1 MTIRTIRCCLCANE
15 ATRKSFWEAM
25 VIYTLLVNALLRR
38 VAKHS
43 QFPEWQRQGSI
54 PRQTL
59 EQIIA
64 SDATKVGSQDLPSR
78 FRISAVLMTQYIYK
92 SWFACQKQRQ
102 RCIRGKK
109 RWLQVVECDSELAE
123 STTFTPEAIR
133 AKAQVILHHLSSER
147 KLTGKHLL
155 GGLLDAFDATT
166 DVLSQRAIIH
176 LLKNKL
182 TVSEQD
188 ESLENWNQ
196 RLESKRIE
204 IERLE
209 EQLQSQLPQGRDP
222 TGERFIDSLLTAT
235 AFPQHH
241 NPDQIEAEFDEWRE
255 QKQIQLFNSL
265 PYPII
270 FGSADD
276 LNWSTEKRGLATK
289 QVSAKSPKRKKK
301 RAKQP
306 TERVCVRFRG
316 WKDHLFKIQC
326 DRRQLYIFRQFVSDY
341 RLHFQALDTERF
353 SQCLFVLQS
362 AQLMWQENNQSHH
375 KKGNA
380 THDLASQERPPWK
393 THRLY
398 LHCNIDMRL
407 LTAEGTEQVCQ
418 EEKQKTLKN
427 LKGLD
432 QLTESQWEEQ
442 GLTQNQQ
449 IYIKRQ
455 RSTLARLDNPAPQ
468 RPSVVSYQ
476 GNPLITVGISLQPQT
491 PLTACVVDLKTG
503 MILKYQ
509 TTKQLLR
516 NSKIQSQ
523 HRHRSVLQLRLKQ
536 WRLVNKL
543 HQRRQ
548 RRLLQQ
554 KHEQQQDRYR
564 ESQTESNLG
573 FYVERLIASRLVHLA
588 RQYQAGSI
596 AVPDLK
602 HIRETLE
609 SDIQSRA
616 RQKFPH
622 QIEVQQQYA
631 KQFRRSLHRWSYSR
645 LVQCI
650 RDRAEREGI
659 LVITGQQPSQLP
671 PAQKAKEVAI
681 SAHKQ
686 PL

>member
-1 MTIRTIRCCLCANE
+1 MTIRTIRCCLYVNE
-15 ATRKSFWEAM
+15 ATRKFFWKAM
-25 VIYTLLVNALLRR
+25 VIHTLLVNALLRG
-38 VAKHS
+38 VAEHS
-43 QFPEWQRQGSI
+43 EFPEWQRRGSI
-54 PRQTL
+54 PRQAL
-59 EQIIA
+59 EQMSA
-64 SDATKVGSQDLPSR
+64 SYATKLGSQDLSSR
-78 FRISAVLMTQYIYK
+78 FRMSAVLITQYIYK
-92 SWFACQKQRQ
+92 SWFATQKRRQ
-102 RCIRGKK
+102 LRLHGKK
-109 RWLQVVECDSELAE
+109 RWLEIVECDSELAE
-123 STTFTPEAIR
+123 NTTFTPEAIR
-133 AKAQVILHHLSSER
+133 AKAQIILHQLSSEQ

-155 GGLLDAFDATT
+155 SSLLDAFDATT
-166 DVLSQRAIIH
+166 NVLNRRAIIH

-188 ESLENWNQ
+188 ESLEDWNQ

-209 EQLQSQLPQGRDP
+209 EQLQSQLPRGRDP

-235 AFPQHH
+235 DFAQHDD
-241 NPDQIEAEFDEWRE
+241 PDQIEVEFSEWRK
-255 QKQIQLFNSL
+255 QKQIQLFNPL

-276 LNWSTEKRGLATK
+276 LNWSTEKDALESKQGLAK
-289 QVSAKSPKRKKK
+289 RPKRKKK

-306 TERVCVRFRG
+306 TERVCVRFKG
-316 WKDHLFKIQC
+316 FKDHLFKIQC

-341 RLHFQALDTERF
+341 RLHFQALDAERF

-362 AQLMWQENNQSHH
+362 AQLMWQEDNQSHY
-375 KKGNA
+375 KKGKA
-380 THDLASQERPPWK
+380 AHDLASQERPPWE

-427 LKGLD
+427 LKGRD

-442 GLTQNQQ
+442 GLTASQQ
-449 IYIKRQ
+449 GHIKRQ
-455 RSTLARLDNPAPQ
+455 RSKLSRLDNCAPQ
-468 RPSVVSYQ
+468 RPSVAPYQ
-476 GNPLITVGISLQPQT
+476 GNSLISVGISLHPQK

-503 MILKYQ
+503 TIVKCQ
-509 TTKQLLR
+509 STKQLLR
-516 NSKIQSQ
+516 NPKIKPK
-523 HRHRSVLQLRLKQ
+523 HRHRSVLQLQLGQ

-543 HQRRQ
+543 YQRRQ
-548 RRLLQQ
+548 RHLIQR

-573 FYVERLIASRLVHLA
+573 LYVERLIASRLIQLA

-602 HIRETLE
+602 HIREILE
-609 SDIQSRA
+609 SDIQARA
-616 RQKFPH
+616 RQKFPN
-622 QIEVQQQYA
+622 QIEVQKQYA
-631 KQFRRSLHRWSYSR
+631 KQFRRSLHRWSYRR

-650 RDRAEREGI
+650 RERAEWESI
-659 LVITGQQPSQLP
+659 LVITGQQPTQLSLEE
-671 PAQKAKEVAI
+671 KAKEVAI

>member
-25 VIYTLLVNALLRR
+25 VIYTLLVNALLRG
-38 VAKHS
+38 VAEHS
-43 QFPEWQRQGSI
+43 QFSEWQRQGSI
-54 PRQTL
+54 PRQAL
-59 EQIIA
+59 EQMIA
-64 SDATKVGSQDLPSR
+64 SDATKIGSQDLPGR
-78 FRISAVLMTQYIYK
+78 FRISVVLMTQYIYK
-92 SWFACQKQRQ
+92 SWFACQKHRQ
-102 RCIRGKK
+102 RRIRGKK

-133 AKAQVILHHLSSER
+133 AKAQVILHQLSSER
-147 KLTGKHLL
+147 KLTGKRLL
-155 GGLLDAFDATT
+155 GCLLDAFDATT

-188 ESLENWNQ
+188 ESLEEWNQ

-209 EQLQSQLPQGRDP
+209 EQLQSQLPKGRDP
-222 TGERFIDSLLTAT
+222 TGERFIDSLLAAT

-276 LNWSTEKRGLATK
+276 LNWLTEKGGLESK
-289 QVSAKSPKRKKK
+289 QVLAKSSKRKKK

-306 TERVCVRFRG
+306 TERVCVRFKG
-316 WKDHLFKIQC
+316 WKDHRFKIQC
-326 DRRQLYIFRQFVSDY
+326 DRRQLHIFRQFVSDY
-341 RLHFQALDTERF
+341 QLHFQAPDTERF
-353 SQCLFVLQS
+353 SQSLFILRS
-362 AQLMWQENNQSHH
+362 AQLMWQEDDQNHH
-375 KKGNA
+375 KQGKA
-380 THDLASQERPPWK
+380 THELAPSEQPPWE

-398 LHCNIDMRL
+398 LHCNIDIRL
-407 LTAEGTEQVCQ
+407 LNAEGTEQVCQ
-418 EEKQKTLKN
+418 EEKLKTLKN
-427 LKGLD
+427 LKGRD

-455 RSTLARLDNPAPQ
+455 RSTLARLHNPAPQ

-476 GNPLITVGISLQPQT
+476 GNPLITVGISLHPQI
-491 PLTACVVDLKTG
+491 PLTACVVDLEAGTV
-503 MILKYQ
+503 LKYQ
-509 TTKQLLR
+509 TTKQLLK
-516 NSKIQSQ
+516 NPQIQSQ

-548 RRLLQQ
+548 RRLLQRKQ
-554 KHEQQQDRYR
+554 EQQQDRYR
-564 ESQTESNLG
+564 ESQTESNLSL
-573 FYVERLIASRLVHLA
+573 YVERLIASRLVHLA
-588 RQYQAGSI
+588 CQYQAGSI

-602 HIRETLE
+602 HIREIIE
-609 SDIQSRA
+609 SDIQARA
-616 RQKFPH
+616 RQKIPH
-622 QIEVQQQYA
+622 QIEVQKQYA

-650 RDRAEREGI
+650 RDRAERKGI
-659 LVITGQQPSQLP
+659 LVITGQQPSQSSP
-671 PAQKAKEVAI
+671 EQKAKAVAM

>member
-1 MTIRTIRCCLCANE
+1 
-15 ATRKSFWEAM
+15 M
-25 VIYTLLVNALLRR
+25 VIYSLLVNALLQG
-38 VAKHS
+38 VAEDS
-43 QFPEWQRQGSI
+43 QFSEWQRKGAI
-54 PRQTL
+54 PRQSL
-59 EQIIA
+59 EQMIA
-64 SDATKVGSQDLPSR
+64 SYATKLNSQNLPGR
-78 FRISAVLMTQYIYK
+78 FRTSAILMTQYIYK

-102 RCIRGKK
+102 HRLRGKK
-109 RWLQVVECDSELAE
+109 RWLQVVECDSELAKI
-123 STTFTPEAIR
+123 STFTPEAIR
-133 AKAQVILHHLSSER
+133 AKAQVILHHLSFER

-166 DVLSQRAIIH
+166 DVLSRRAIIH

-188 ESLENWNQ
+188 ESLEDWNQ

-209 EQLQSQLPQGRDP
+209 EQLQSQLPRGRDP
-222 TGERFIDSLLTAT
+222 TGERFIDGLLTAT
-235 AFPQHH
+235 AFPQHN

-276 LNWSTEKRGLATK
+276 LNWSTEKTGLATE
-289 QVSAKSPKRKKK
+289 QVLAKSPKRKKK
-301 RAKQP
+301 KAKQP
-306 TERVCVRFRG
+306 TERVCVRFKG
-316 WKDHLFKIQC
+316 FKDHLFKIQC
-326 DRRQLYIFRQFVSDY
+326 DRRQLHIFRQFLQDY
-341 RLHFQALDTERF
+341 QLHFRSPDTERF
-353 SQCLFVLQS
+353 SQCLFALRS
-362 AQLMWQENNQSHH
+362 ARLIWQEDDQSHH
-375 KKGNA
+375 KKGKV
-380 THDLASQERPPWK
+380 THDLAPQERSPWE

-407 LTAEGTEQVCQ
+407 LTAEGTGQVCQ
-418 EEKQKTLKN
+418 EEKWKTLKN

-449 IYIKRQ
+449 IHIKRQ
-455 RSTLARLDNPAPQ
+455 RSTLARLDNSAPQ
-468 RPSVVSYQ
+468 RPSVVSCQ
-476 GNPLITVGISLQPQT
+476 GNPLITVGISLHPQA
-491 PLTACVVDLKTG
+491 PLTACVIDLKTG
-503 MILKYQ
+503 AILKCQ

-516 NSKIQSQ
+516 NPKIKSK
-523 HRHRSVLQLRLKQ
+523 HCHRSFLQLRLRQ

-554 KHEQQQDRYR
+554 KQEQQQDRYR

-573 FYVERLIASRLVHLA
+573 LYVEHLIASRLVHLA

-602 HIRETLE
+602 HIREILE
-609 SDIQSRA
+609 SDIQARA
-616 RQKFPH
+616 RQKFPY

-650 RDRAEREGI
+650 RERAEREGI
-659 LVITGQQPSQLP
+659 LVITGQQPSQSP
-671 PAQKAKEVAI
+671 PEQKAKEVAI